1 MRIGI
6 LWTFTGWPADDV
18 VAPEAGE
25 RSRNRAAKTIIKGK
39 PELTKPIWI
48 EAAINGPWGT
58 ERQPGIPITIPD
70 IVADGIAVVEAGA
83 SIVHLHVYDVE
94 TGRQRDDWELY
105 AQAIEGIRAKVD
117 AIVYPTI
124 PILGSGYAGDMH
136 GSGRYT
142 HLEELAKRGLVEWG
156 VLDPGSGNW
165 VTYAG
170 IPEGEAGFIYQ
181 NPGEHIREGMEVAQ
195 RHKVHPSYAIY
206 EPGFTRLGAALAKA
220 YPGMPMPIY
229 RLMFSDAFAWGFPP
243 RPYALDAHLAL
254 LAEDAPDAPVMMAGL
269 GVDLRPMIEHAVSRG
284 VHVRAGLEDAPFGC
298 GRTNADLVA
307 ETVRLVEAAGGRAV
321 TPAEVRADLK
331 ARG

>member
-1 MRIGI
+1 M
-6 LWTFTGWPADDV
+6 
-18 VAPEAGE
+18 
-25 RSRNRAAKTIIKGK
+25 
-39 PELTKPIWI
+39 TKPIWI
-48 EAAINGPWGT
+48 EAAINGPWGK
-58 ERQPGIPITIPD
+58 ERQPGIPISIPD
-70 IVADGIAVVEAGA
+70 IVADGIAAVEAGA
-83 SIVHLHVYDVE
+83 AIVHLHVYDVA

-124 PILGSGYAGDMH
+124 PILGSGYAGDMI

-156 VLDPGSGNW
+156 VLDPGSCNW
-165 VTYAG
+165 TTFAG
-170 IPEGEAGFIYQ
+170 IPQGEAGFIYQ

-243 RPYALDAHLAL
+243 REWALEAHLKL
-254 LAEDAPDAPVMMAGL
+254 LAEDAPEAPVMIAGL
-269 GVDLRPMIEHAVSRG
+269 GVDLSRADRARRRARGPCPRRAGGCALRLRPRPMR
-284 VHVRAGLEDAPFGC
+284 P
-298 GRTNADLVA
+298 
-307 ETVRLVEAAGGRAV
+307 
-321 TPAEVRADLK
+321 
-331 ARG
+331 